1 MPYTWASNG
10 VAWLV
15 QAFRR
20 LITVHPSWVNTCAP
34 LVWGT
39 IVVVWL
45 VQAFLRLITVA
56 VS

>member
-1 MPYTWASNG
+1 MLALSLPKGSSF
-10 VAWLV
+10 LV
-15 QAFRR
+15 MSINVE
-20 LITVHPSWVNTCAP
+20 L
-34 LVWGT
+34 GT